1 MSMKLAAFLGT
12 ILGLMVGIPLGVATI
27 DNMQA
32 VQATGGAEVIGL
44 VIPMID
50 ETVQSI
56 KNNDTEK
63 ALSQLDEIRGELSNT
78 FFEEEED

>member
-32 VQATGGAEVIGL
+32 VQATGGSEVIGL

>member
-1 MSMKLAAFLGT
+1 MSMKLAVFLGT

-32 VQATGGAEVIGL
+32 VQATGGGEVIEA

-50 ETVQSI
+50 DTIKSI
-56 KNNDTEK
+56 QNNDTQT
-63 ALSQLDEIRGELSNT
+63 ALSQLDEIKTELKDT
-78 FFEEEED
+78 FFAEEED

>member
-1 MSMKLAAFLGT
+1 MKLAAFLGT

-32 VQATGGAEVIGL
+32 VQATGGSEVIGL

>member
-1 MSMKLAAFLGT
+1 MSMKLAVFLGT

-32 VQATGGAEVIGL
+32 VQATGGAEIIGL

-50 ETVQSI
+50 ETVKSI